1 LTKGGS
7 DWFSGDGKKVD
18 AIGAE
23 AFVEKVR
30 DLAASKFVDSGFGA
44 VAVELTATSNGGK
57 TVEKVLIANDGDHY
71 VAKRDGEPALYQLD
85 PVVVTGLQ
93 KAAED
98 MKPAVEPKPEAR
110 PKKK

>member
-1 LTKGGS
+1 M
-7 DWFSGDGKKVD
+7 D

-30 DLAASKFVDSGFGA
+30 DLEASKFVDAGFGA
-44 VAVELTATSNGGK
+44 VELEVTATSNSSK
-57 TVEKVLIANDGDHY
+57 SVEKILISKNGDHY
-71 VAKRDGEPALYQLD
+71 VAERDGEPALYQLD
-85 PVVVTGLQ
+85 PVVITGLE

-98 MKPAVEPKPEAR
+98 MKPAVEPKPEAA